1 MTTTRPDARSR
12 GAAVGLFEAMRPR
25 QWVKN
30 LLVLAAPVLSGELLE
45 SGVVWDTG
53 VAFVAFCLAAS
64 GVYLVNDVIDREA
77 DRNHPRKRSRPVAAG
92 VVSPRLA
99 VVVGAGLLLGSLGV
113 ALLAERDLLIVL
125 ASYIALQLLY
135 CTVLKDQRVVD
146 IAVIA
151 AGFLLRA
158 VAGGAAT
165 GIELSQWFL
174 LAATFGALFMASG
187 KRYAESRM
195 EGDLVSMRRSLAGY
209 TQTYLRFVWT
219 LSATMLIMTYGLW
232 AFELHE
238 ESGSILPPLSM
249 APFLLAVLRYAIH
262 VDAGEADAPEV
273 IAWNDRVLQV
283 LALLWLVTL
292 ALAVSV

>member
-1 MTTTRPDARSR
+1 MTAELMTPTMGRT
-12 GAAVGLFEAMRPR
+12 AVGLLHAVRPR

-30 LLVLAAPVLSGELLE
+30 SLVVAAPLLSEQLLE
-45 SGVVWDTG
+45 AEVALATL
-53 VAFVAFCLAAS
+53 VAFVAFCLASS
-64 GVYLVNDVIDREA
+64 GVYLVNDVRDREA
-77 DRNHPRKRSRPVAAG
+77 DRAHPRKRSRPIAAG
-92 VVSPRLA
+92 VVSPPTAITAATVLFVA
-99 VVVGAGLLLGSLGV
+99 SMAV
-113 ALLAERDLLIVL
+113 ALLADPALLVVL
-125 ASYIALQLLY
+125 ASYITLQLLY
-135 CTVLKDQRVVD
+135 CLALKDQRVVD

-174 LAATFGALFMASG
+174 LAATFGALFLASG

-195 EGDLVSMRRSLAGY
+195 EGDLATMRRSLAGY

-219 LSATMLIMTYGLW
+219 LSATMLTMTYGLW
-232 AFELHE
+232 AFEMRE
-238 ESGSILPPLSM
+238 ASGSALPVLSM

-262 VDAGEADAPEV
+262 VDAGEADAPEA

-283 LALLWLVTL
+283 LALLWVVTL
-292 ALAVSV
+292 LAAVWS

>member
-1 MTTTRPDARSR
+1 MTTTLPAQKR
-12 GAAVGLFEAMRPR
+12 GETTAGLFHSLRTR

-30 LLVLAAPVLSGELLE
+30 LLVVAAPGLSGRLLE
-45 SGVVWDTG
+45 ADVIRGTA
-53 VAFVAFCLAAS
+53 VAFVAFCLASS
-64 GVYLVNDVIDREA
+64 GIYLVNDVRDREL
-77 DRNHPRKRSRPVAAG
+77 DRAHPRKRFRPVAAG

-99 VVVGAGLLLGSLGV
+99 VATAIPLILGSLGV
-113 ALLAERDLLIVL
+113 ALLADADLLTVL
-125 ASYIALQLLY
+125 GSYIAIQLLY
-135 CTVLKDQRVVD
+135 CLVLKDQRVVD

-158 VAGGAAT
+158 VGGGAAT

-195 EGDLVSMRRSLAGY
+195 EGDLASMRPSLAGY

-219 LSATMLIMTYGLW
+219 LSATMLVMTYGLW
-232 AFELHE
+232 AFEMRDS
-238 ESGSILPPLSM
+238 SGSVLPVLSM

-262 VDAGEADAPEV
+262 VDAGEAEAPEV
-273 IAWNDRVLQV
+273 IAWNDRVLQA
-283 LALLWLVTL
+283 LAITWLVIL
-292 ALAVSV
+292 AFSVWS

>member
-1 MTTTRPDARSR
+1 
-12 GAAVGLFEAMRPR
+12 MRPR

-30 LLVLAAPVLSGELLE
+30 LLVLAAPALSGQLLE
-45 SGVVWDTG
+45 GDVIRGTV
-53 VAFVAFCLAAS
+53 VAFVAFCLASS
-64 GVYLVNDVIDREA
+64 GIYLVNDVIDREA
-77 DRNHPRKRSRPVAAG
+77 DRNHPRKMFRPIAAG
-92 VVSPRLA
+92 VVPPQLA
-99 VVVGAGLLLGSLGV
+99 VVAAVFLLLGSLAP
-113 ALLAERDLLIVL
+113 ALLAEPDLLIVL
-125 ASYIALQLLY
+125 GSYVALQLLY
-135 CTVLKDQRVVD
+135 CTVLKEQPVVD

-165 GIELSQWFL
+165 GIELSQWFI

-195 EGDLVSMRRSLAGY
+195 EGDLASMRRSLASY

-219 LSATMLIMTYGLW
+219 LSATMLMMTYGLW
-232 AFELHE
+232 AFEMRE
-238 ESGSILPPLSM
+238 SSGSILPALSM
-249 APFLLAVLRYAIH
+249 APFLLAILRYAIH

-283 LALLWLVTL
+283 LAVLWVVTL
-292 ALAVSV
+292 VLAVWT